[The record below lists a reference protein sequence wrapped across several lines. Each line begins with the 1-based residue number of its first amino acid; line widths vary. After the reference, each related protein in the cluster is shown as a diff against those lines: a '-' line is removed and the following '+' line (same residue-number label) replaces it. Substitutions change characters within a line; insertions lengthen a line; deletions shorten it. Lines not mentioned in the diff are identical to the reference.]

1 MGTCTACCCLR
12 CIEPRQC
19 FQHSARMVV
28 AAKVAEPGF
37 EIIKTPAKVI
47 EKIDL
52 GRESPLLLAAPVTSV
67 QSFLAASQHG
77 RARWCT
83 LL

>member
-1 MGTCTACCCLR
+1 
-12 CIEPRQC
+12 
-19 FQHSARMVV
+19 MVV

-37 EIIKTPAKVI
+37 EIIKTPSKVI
-47 EKIDL
+47 EKVLIDL

-83 LL
+83 LLEQQQVG

>member
-1 MGTCTACCCLR
+1 M
-12 CIEPRQC
+12 
-19 FQHSARMVV
+19 
-28 AAKVAEPGF
+28 AAKVAEPDF

-52 GRESPLLLAAPVTSV
+52 GRESPLLAAPLTSV

-83 LL
+83 LLKQKQVG